1 MIKLISVFPGFLA
14 YKGWN
19 SSFTAWNQDMSFTYP
34 LWFHVDSTEKISNIK
49 LRAWL
54 PHDGKENQLLR
65 YPQHLDQSSDINMKK
80 QYLWAGSMQ
89 CKSTLHGH
97 FLRRYISS
105 CGPYHVVYPT
115 GPQHGTWY
123 HHWWCRF
130 PRGLVGKKV
139 RNHFMRSQLTRHWG
153 LISFAVHLWNFK
165 YHFCRMM
172 SVDSLAGVHSFNLF
186 LKANRDRFCTTFKG
200 CTVKQLAL
208 VTCML
213 LYEHRHL
220 KSWVF
225 MKLFMGSDA
234 ALPLITKP
242 FI

>member
-1 MIKLISVFPGFLA
+1 MTSTWKAVPLSWEYAMQVHSPRPFPTQVHLIMWPISCCLSHWSPTRYMIPSLVVQIS
-14 YKGWN
+14 
-19 SSFTAWNQDMSFTYP
+19 S
-34 LWFHVDSTEKISNIK
+34 
-49 LRAWL
+49 
-54 PHDGKENQLLR
+54 
-65 YPQHLDQSSDINMKK
+65 
-80 QYLWAGSMQ
+80 WAGWEES
-89 CKSTLHGH
+89 
-97 FLRRYISS
+97 
-105 CGPYHVVYPT
+105 
-115 GPQHGTWY
+115 
-123 HHWWCRF
+123 
-130 PRGLVGKKV
+130 KKPLYEITV
-139 RNHFMRSQLTRHWG
+139 NCG